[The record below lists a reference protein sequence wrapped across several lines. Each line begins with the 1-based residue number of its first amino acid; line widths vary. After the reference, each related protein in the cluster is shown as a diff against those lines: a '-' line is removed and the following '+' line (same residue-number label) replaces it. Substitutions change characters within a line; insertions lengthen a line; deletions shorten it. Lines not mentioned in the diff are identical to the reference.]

1 MHHERF
7 AQSVR
12 GTPLRAVRVGDPAA
26 PRKLLVV
33 GCIHGNECAGE
44 AVTRRLRVL
53 TPPAGTSIWLVD
65 DINPDGH
72 AAGIRQNADGV
83 DLNRNFG
90 FRWRPLGGIFN
101 SGPRPFSEPESR
113 AARSLIRRVR
123 PAITIWFHQHM
134 NLVDAPGG
142 DIRIERRYA
151 RLVGLPLRR
160 LPPYPGTAT
169 RWQNHTFPGT
179 TAFVVELPAGRLSHR
194 AANRY
199 ARAVLALGAVPS
211 RHGRTH

>member
-1 MHHERF
+1 
-7 AQSVR
+7 VR

-26 PRKLLVV
+26 PRTLLVV
-33 GCIHGNECAGE
+33 GCIHGDECAGQ

-53 TPPAGTSIWLVD
+53 TPPAGTSIWVVD

-72 AAGIRQNADGV
+72 AAGTRQNADGV

-142 DIRIERRYA
+142 DIRIERRFA

-169 RWQNHTFPGT
+169 RWQNHTFRGT
-179 TAFVVELPAGRLSHR
+179 TAFVVELPAGRLGRR
-194 AANRY
+194 AADRY
-199 ARAVLALGAVPS
+199 ARAVLALAAVPS